1 MPAHFVELNMR
12 RFAAKFVPRLLT
24 DDQKQSLPGS
34 QHGKKAQQVTG
45 NVKSMLICLFDTGRI
60 IHKVFI
66 PPGQIM
72 NEKFYCDVLR
82 QLKKDM
88 RRKWPDKWRKN

>member
-12 RFAAKFVPRLLT
+12 WLASKSVPRLLT
-24 DDQKQSLPGS
+24 DDQKQSSPGS
-34 QHGKKAQQVTG
+34 QHGKKAQVTG

-66 PPGQIM
+66 PPGQII
-72 NEKFYCDVLR
+72 N
-82 QLKKDM
+82 
-88 RRKWPDKWRKN
+88 